1 MAMNLPRGIRFAIA
15 TLAFCAGASAQVE
28 RLPSKIKI
36 SDTELASCYDQRGA
50 FSGSNLV
57 RSHSFV
63 SPGGRYRAYV
73 EAEATASRS
82 KPSSDWHCASTS
94 RLFVAAADQPFRQ
107 VLVIEPTPEAQGNGL
122 GLVDWS
128 PDGRTLLIAQSV
140 FQWGSDFGV
149 GLARFYNVESDATRS
164 EERRVGKECRSRWS
178 PYH

>member
-57 RSHSFV
+57 RSHGFV

-94 RLFVAAADQPFRQ
+94 RLFVAAADQPFR
-107 VLVIEPTPEAQGNGL
+107 
-122 GLVDWS
+122 
-128 PDGRTLLIAQSV
+128 
-140 FQWGSDFGV
+140 
-149 GLARFYNVESDATRS
+149 RS
-164 EERRVGKECRSRWS
+164 SSSNLRPRRRGTV
-178 PYH
+178 